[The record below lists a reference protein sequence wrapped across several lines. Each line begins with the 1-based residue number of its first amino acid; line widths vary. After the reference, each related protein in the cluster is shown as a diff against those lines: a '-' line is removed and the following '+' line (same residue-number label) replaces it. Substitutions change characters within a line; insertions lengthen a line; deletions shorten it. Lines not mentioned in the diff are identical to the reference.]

1 MLCASAWLVFHA
13 VSIKIKGE
21 ELNLNHEPGHPPPST
36 WGTENPPGA
45 APLLQGDLSCSS
57 QLCDGISHPRTAQ
70 LTFLMPSR
78 SLFVHLLPKA
88 VEKREKCLRG
98 WKVMPC
104 SCPCSGALL
113 CASARW
119 WGRRGG
125 CARHWDKPSC
135 QFWGNPDPQMCLME
149 GGGCS
154 ALQQLCPCRWHVPP
168 RGVWS
173 PPPSLWSISM
183 WHWGARCGCPSF
195 QGVHVEGSCSSK
207 GAWGGAA
214 FPSLAPG
221 FPLPHSCGAA
231 VLPAEAIVLESP
243 GRGPKCL
250 EEIKN

>member
-1 MLCASAWLVFHA
+1 MSLDT
-13 VSIKIKGE
+13 
-21 ELNLNHEPGHPPPST
+21 PPPST

-45 APLLQGDLSCSS
+45 APLLQGDLSCYS

-154 ALQQLCPCRWHVPP
+154 ALQQPCPCRWHVPP

-173 PPPSLWSISM
+173 PPLLLVEHLHVALGSPVWMPLIPGCACKGVLLLQRSLGWS
-183 WHWGARCGCPSF
+183 C
-195 QGVHVEGSCSSK
+195 
-207 GAWGGAA
+207 
-214 FPSLAPG
+214 
-221 FPLPHSCGAA
+221 FPLPCPWFPPSPQLWGSRAA
-231 VLPAEAIVLESP
+231 SRGNRLGVP
-243 GRGPKCL
+243 GERTKMFRG
-250 EEIKN
+250 N